1 MTVEELEA
9 AEERAT
15 DIERGENVPLPGAQ
29 FSRERTQRY
38 PRSPPIDGDDRGRPA
53 SQLRR
58 LTSVGL
64 ASHHLSRGVVLFT
77 ASTHSRQEIE
87 DLAAEARRLRPDVE
101 IFIARR
107 SGAAYRYE

>member
-53 SQLRR
+53 SN
-58 LTSVGL
+58 
-64 ASHHLSRGVVLFT
+64 
-77 ASTHSRQEIE
+77 
-87 DLAAEARRLRPDVE
+87 
-101 IFIARR
+101 
-107 SGAAYRYE
+107 SGG

>member
-53 SQLRR
+53 S
-58 LTSVGL
+58 
-64 ASHHLSRGVVLFT
+64 
-77 ASTHSRQEIE
+77 
-87 DLAAEARRLRPDVE
+87 
-101 IFIARR
+101 
-107 SGAAYRYE
+107 